1 MINFNWKFPAM
12 ECKNDGDLE
21 KIIIVIHWILE
32 AEKNGFNSNVYGM
45 ASLDLPSSK
54 NFIPYE
60 QLTKKQ
66 VIAWVGS
73 VLNVQEIKEN
83 LEKKIDEL
91 KKPKNEILQAP
102 FEN

>member
-1 MINFNWKFPAM
+1 
-12 ECKNDGDLE
+12 
-21 KIIIVIHWILE
+21 
-32 AEKNGFNSNVYGM
+32 
-45 ASLDLPSSK
+45 
-54 NFIPYE
+54 
-60 QLTKKQ
+60 LTKKQ

-91 KKPKNEILQAP
+91 KKPKHEILQAP